1 MDNTRY
7 IQSKTKAKTLS
18 NRSHLTNGPLWNNY
32 RKATNNRD
40 MLKVGVIITI
50 TLVLVYSTLA
60 SSYAFAAGPDPHDI
74 CTKSGPCECN
84 NDIITHNATCC
95 QAGKCM
101 MCDIDLSTG
110 DFGICSTYDAPL
122 EQPPTSSPNDNT
134 GFPKDGVVEQPQTSP
149 KVPFNK
155 GGVLAQ

>member
-1 MDNTRY
+1 MDNTIY
-7 IQSKTKAKTLS
+7 IQLKAKIAS
-18 NRSHLTNGPLWNNY
+18 NESYLTNGRLRNICRRT
-32 RKATNNRD
+32 RKNRN
-40 MLKVGVIITI
+40 MLRVGTIITI

-74 CTKSGPCECN
+74 CPKSGSCSCDN
-84 NDIITHNATCC
+84 NTEAQTATCC
-95 QAGKCM
+95 HRLKCM
-101 MCDIDLSTG
+101 ICDIDLSTG
-110 DFGICSTYDAPL
+110 DFKNCSTYTAPS

-134 GFPKDGVVEQPQTSP
+134 GFPKDGVAEQPQTSP